1 LPVTVYSAVAGL
13 PFAALFAAIRGEAAA
28 MTRCPEALAAIERA
42 EQLECVPGTKYEPMR
57 TKLMNMR
64 RLGEYRLG
72 NRLLA
77 ALTFCLALA
86 WPDQPAL
93 GAADR
98 LEFSLYRNHG
108 AEPGNT
114 LLVVGGIQGDEPG
127 GFNAASLLVTHYR
140 FSRGAVWVVP
150 NLNFESIVK
159 RSRGVYGDMNRK
171 FPAVPS
177 SDPDHERV
185 EKIKRIITDQKV
197 DFVFN
202 LHDGSGFYREK
213 HIDRLRNPN
222 RWGQSIIIDQE
233 SIAPIRFGHLGDV
246 ARQIAMRVNEQ
257 LLNLEH
263 SYRVKNTR
271 TREGNSEMAKTLTY
285 YAINNGKPA
294 VGVEASKS
302 LPTHLRAFYHL
313 QVLEAYMRRFGIEF
327 ERSFELTPQSVKH
340 SIEDNV
346 RVSFYDNRVLLDM
359 ADARKKLGYVPLKKD
374 AEIDYQASSPLVAIL
389 RQGSRYRVSYGNRR
403 ITELHPQFFEY
414 DSSRHFIAVYVDGQR
429 KAVGFGRMVE
439 ANETIVVESEEGYR
453 VNVIGWRQSGVH
465 NESGI
470 EIRKRE
476 IARRFSVDNAGTTFR
491 IEVYKDDKFT
501 GMVLVRFVDN
511 AGASRDSSAKP
522 FS

>member
-1 LPVTVYSAVAGL
+1 
-13 PFAALFAAIRGEAAA
+13 
-28 MTRCPEALAAIERA
+28 M
-42 EQLECVPGTKYEPMR
+42 PGPKKGSMR
-57 TKLMNMR
+57 SKLMNMR
-64 RLGEYRLG
+64 RDSIYGLG
-72 NRLLA
+72 NCLLTG
-77 ALTFCLALA
+77 LTLCLALA
-86 WPDQPAL
+86 WPGQSAL
-93 GAADR
+93 GAAGR
-98 LEFSLYRNHG
+98 LEFSLYRNDG
-108 AEPGNT
+108 GEPGNT

-140 FSRGAVWVVP
+140 FKRGAVWVVP

-202 LHDGSGFYREK
+202 LHDGSGFYREQ
-213 HIDRLRNPN
+213 HVDRLRNPH

-233 SIAPIRFGHLGDV
+233 SIAPVRFGHLGDV
-246 ARQIAMRVNEQ
+246 ARQIVGRVNEQ
-257 LLNLEH
+257 LLDLDH

-294 VGVEASKS
+294 VGVEASKL

-313 QVLEAYMRRFGIEF
+313 QVLEAYMRRFDIEF
-327 ERSFELTPQSVKH
+327 ERSFELTPQSVKR
-340 SIEDNV
+340 SIDDNI

-359 ADARKKLGYVPLKKD
+359 ADARQKLGYVPLKKD

-403 ITELHPQFFEY
+403 ITELHPQFFEF
-414 DSSRHFIAVYVDGQR
+414 DSSRHFIAVNVDGQR
-429 KAVGFGRMVE
+429 KAVGFGRIVE
-439 ANETIVVESEEGYR
+439 ANETIVVEPQEGYR
-453 VNVIGWRQSGVH
+453 VNVIGWRQPGVR

-470 EIRKRE
+470 EIRKQE
-476 IARRFSVDNAGTTFR
+476 IARGFSVDNAGTTFR

-501 GMVLVRFVDN
+501 GMVLVRFADN
-511 AGASRDSSAKP
+511 AGASRGQVPRP

>member
-1 LPVTVYSAVAGL
+1 
-13 PFAALFAAIRGEAAA
+13 
-28 MTRCPEALAAIERA
+28 MTRCPETLPEIETIV
-42 EQLECVPGTKYEPMR
+42 CSTPGPGPKSKAMR
-57 TKLMNMR
+57 SKLMNMR
-64 RLGEYRLG
+64 GDG
-72 NRLLA
+72 NHRSYDCLLA
-77 ALTFCLALA
+77 GLALCLALA
-86 WPDQPAL
+86 WPHGSVF
-93 GAADR
+93 GAAGR

-177 SDPDHERV
+177 SDPDFERV
-185 EKIKRIITDQKV
+185 EKIKRIITDQQV

-202 LHDGSGFYREK
+202 LHDGSGYYREE
-213 HIDRLRNPN
+213 HIDRLRNPR

-233 SIAPIRFGHLGDV
+233 SIAPVRFGELGED
-246 ARQIAMRVNEQ
+246 ARQIAASVNEQ
-257 LLNLEH
+257 LLNAEH

-271 TREGNSEMAKTLTY
+271 TREGDLEMAKTLTY

-302 LPTHLRAFYHL
+302 LPTHLRAYYHL
-313 QVLEAYMRRFGIEF
+313 QVLEAYMRRFDIEF
-327 ERSFELTPQSVKH
+327 ERSFELSPQSVKR
-340 SIEDNV
+340 SIDDNI
-346 RVSFYDNRVLLDM
+346 RVSFYGNRVLLDM

-374 AEIDYQASSPLVAIL
+374 AEIDYEASSPLVAIL

-403 ITELHPQFFEY
+403 ITELHPQFFEF
-414 DSSRHFIAVYVDGQR
+414 DSSRHFIAVYVDGRR
-429 KAVGFGRMVE
+429 KAVGFGRVVE
-439 ANETIVVESEEGYR
+439 ANETIVVEPEDGYR
-453 VNVIGWRQSGVH
+453 VNVIGWRRAGVG
-465 NESGI
+465 NESGV
-470 EIRKRE
+470 EIRRQE

-511 AGASRDSSAKP
+511 AGASRDQAARP